1 MANQNVIDAI
11 NATIVENGQKGI
23 TADSLRNLLLMMAE
37 NGGGASAHTIVVKSA
52 ELGTSDLTAEEKAN
66 NAAIYAICEECYNNR
81 TPLPII
87 MCDLSGLSE
96 VMVGARVS
104 YLTAAAS
111 IIFTPTEIEG
121 LIGLAITPAEF
132 DPLLISADGSLTLMP
147 ME

>member
-11 NATIVENGQKGI
+11 NATIVPNGSKAI
-23 TADSLRNLLLMMAE
+23 NADSLRNLLLMMAE

-52 ELGTSDLTAEEKAN
+52 DMGTSDLTAEEKAN
-66 NAAIYAICEECYNNR
+66 NAAIYAICEECYNSG

-87 MCDLSGLSE
+87 MCDLSGLYE

-111 IIFTPTEIEG
+111 VVFTPTEIEG
-121 LIGLAITPAEF
+121 LIGLVIMPAEF
-132 DPLLISADGSLTLMP
+132 DPMIISADGSLTLMP

>member
-11 NATIVENGQKGI
+11 NATIVSNGSKAI
-23 TADSLRNLLLMMAE
+23 NADSLRNLLLMMAE

-52 ELGTSDLTAEEKAN
+52 DMGTSDLTAEEKAN

-87 MCDLSGLSE
+87 MCDLSEIYE
-96 VMVGARVS
+96 VMIGARVS
-104 YLTAAAS
+104 YLTATAS
-111 IIFTPTEIEG
+111 IIFTPTEVEG
-121 LIGLAITPAEF
+121 LIGLAIMPAEF
-132 DPLLISADGSLTLMP
+132 EPLLISADGSLTLIP